1 MNKWL
6 KNKKLTRVTSGIFED
21 QIFKTLQPIIT
32 LKIKISNILICSAIS
47 RNERFDNK
55 NLIYL

>member
-32 LKIKISNILICSAIS
+32 LKIKISNILICSGIS